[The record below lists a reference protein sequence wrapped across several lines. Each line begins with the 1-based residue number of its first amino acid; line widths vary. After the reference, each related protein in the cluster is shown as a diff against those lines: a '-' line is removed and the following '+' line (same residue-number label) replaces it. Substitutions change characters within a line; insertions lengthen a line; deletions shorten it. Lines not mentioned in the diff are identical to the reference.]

1 MAPHAGRGIV
11 RVAVAL
17 SALLLTGCSGSPLGL
32 LTGGG
37 PHVAANVQAAKT
49 ATQTIG
55 QTSVSDSRIE
65 GATAARDIRQ
75 STETN
80 RLRADEV
87 QTVVVNELPVW
98 AVLLM
103 LVGWLMDSPLRWP
116 EQIANALRRKDANAK
131 HP

>member
-1 MAPHAGRGIV
+1 MRATL
-11 RVAVAL
+11 AL
-17 SALLLTGCSGSPLGL
+17 ALLLTGCGASPLGL

-65 GATAARDIRQ
+65 ASTAARDIRQ

-80 RLRADEV
+80 RVRADQV

-103 LVGWLMDSPLRWP
+103 LAGWLMDSPLRWP
-116 EQIANALRRKDANAK
+116 GQIANAFRRKDANAK

>member
-1 MAPHAGRGIV
+1 MRA
-11 RVAVAL
+11 AL
-17 SALLLTGCSGSPLGL
+17 ALALLLTGCGASPLGL

-37 PHVAANVQAAKT
+37 PQVAANVQAAKT

-55 QTSVSDSRIE
+55 QTSVSESRIE

-80 RLRADEV
+80 RLRADQV
-87 QTVVVNELPVW
+87 QTVVVNELPAW

-103 LVGWLMDSPLRWP
+103 LAGWLMDSPLRWP
-116 EQIANALRRKDANAK
+116 GQIAGALRRKDKNPK
-131 HP
+131 QSLS

>member
-1 MAPHAGRGIV
+1 MRA
-11 RVAVAL
+11 AL
-17 SALLLTGCSGSPLGL
+17 ALALLLTGCGASPLDL

-55 QTSVSDSRIE
+55 QTSVSESRIE

-80 RLRADEV
+80 RLRADQV
-87 QTVVVNELPVW
+87 QTVVVNELPAW

-116 EQIANALRRKDANAK
+116 GQIANAFRRKDVNAR
-131 HP
+131 HPKT

>member
-1 MAPHAGRGIV
+1 MRA
-11 RVAVAL
+11 AL
-17 SALLLTGCSGSPLGL
+17 ALALLLTGCGASPLEL

-37 PHVAANVQAAKT
+37 PHVASNVQAAKT

-55 QTSVSDSRIE
+55 QTSVSESRIE

-80 RLRADEV
+80 RLRADQV
-87 QTVVVNELPVW
+87 QTVVVNELPAW

-116 EQIANALRRKDANAK
+116 GQIANAFRRKDVNAR
-131 HP
+131 HPKT